1 MSIYEA
7 RWDSIPINKQDVS
20 FRNVVSNKL
29 NPKLL
34 KFNNSLHSDKLKRKA
49 VEIVKLLFPISVY
62 LPKEVLEESK
72 FFRKGKKSKMVI
84 NTNTRKLY
92 AQATSSNVLN
102 ILKLKENYPSL
113 LAKRIKDIYRIIN
126 NMDKTKPCIK
136 MTTKGPS
143 QKQII
148 VMI

>member
-1 MSIYEA
+1 M
-7 RWDSIPINKQDVS
+7 
-20 FRNVVSNKL
+20 
-29 NPKLL
+29 
-34 KFNNSLHSDKLKRKA
+34 KFNNSLYSDRSKRKA
-49 VEIVKLLFPISVY
+49 VEIVKLLSPISIH

-92 AQATSSNVLN
+92 AQATSSNVSD
-102 ILKLKENYPSL
+102 ILKLKENYPSF
-113 LAKRIKDIYRIIN
+113 LAKRIEDIYRIISN
-126 NMDKTKPCIK
+126 IDKTKPCIK